1 MATIDNLVSIYR
13 NVHRLPANSD
23 LPANAWT
30 QLTLMAQG
38 IDAARNGMAG
48 DLWTYASAVDWIQ
61 GTTKATTE
69 VAVMSYGF
77 LGDVSLSSSGLD
89 YLVSATGANPNNLN
103 SAYYAQF
110 SLENRFINF
119 AVNLVKFGDAKDAF
133 LHDYGANGT
142 SYTTF
147 QKAYLK
153 LFGVEKSMDAIV
165 AILSDDIPNGRGGTY
180 TRGEYFAELGGD
192 GGNGLGTRAA
202 MVGWLMAEAVKSGQG
217 PYVEAMKAYLADV
230 GLDGRASMANVF
242 ITLYGKGGDNALD
255 GPSAAGL
262 PGEKAQFAHDWNVD
276 AFNQEPDD
284 NTHVLATDG
293 NDVITPIITNGLG
306 GLDAGKHIRTAGG
319 NDVVRVDN
327 GAMRGLI
334 DTGTGNDQ
342 IFIEKFDGKII
353 TGSGYDGVDIGS
365 FAAMHFTA
373 DGKATDIAVIQDF
386 QKGFDLLTFP
396 GVVGPGEKKQLFFIT
411 TATFDEALTAYAG
424 QTAAN
429 SNTVFEWNNDTYI
442 FHNNGVAGLDAGD
455 GLIKLAG
462 VTGLTVGKPSQAADI
477 LFAA

>member
-38 IDAARNGMAG
+38 IDIARNGQQAG
-48 DLWTYASAVDWIQ
+48 DIWSYASAVNWIQ
-61 GTTKATTE
+61 DSAKATTE

-77 LGDVSLSSSGLD
+77 LGDLTLGSAGLD
-89 YLVSATGANPNNLN
+89 YLVSANGGNPNNLN
-103 SAYYAQF
+103 SVYYAQF

-119 AVNLVKFGDAKDAF
+119 AVNLVKHGEAKDDF
-133 LHDYGANGT
+133 IQEYGATGT
-142 SYTTF
+142 SYATF

-153 LFGVEKSMDAIV
+153 LFGVAKSMDDIV
-165 AILSDDIPNGRGGTY
+165 DILSDDIPNGRGGAY

-202 MVGWLMAEAVKSGQG
+202 MVGWLMAEAVKSGKG

-230 GLDGRASMANVF
+230 GLDGKASALNVF
-242 ITLYGKGGDNALD
+242 LSVYGPGGDHAAG
-255 GPSAAGL
+255 GPSDAGL
-262 PGEKAQFAHDWNVD
+262 PGEKASFAHDWNVD
-276 AFNQEPDD
+276 AFNHEPDH
-284 NTHVLATDG
+284 NTHVLASDG
-293 NDVITPIITNGLG
+293 NDVIKPVIADVG

-319 NDVVRVDN
+319 NDIVFVDN
-327 GAMRGLI
+327 GSMRGLI

-342 IFIEKFDGKII
+342 IFVEKFDGRII
-353 TGSGYDGVDIGS
+353 TGAGYDNIDIGS
-365 FAAMHFTA
+365 FAGLHLVG
-373 DGKATDIAVIQDF
+373 GKVTDIPVIEDF
-386 QKGFDLLTFP
+386 QKGFDLLGFP
-396 GVVGPGEKKQLFFIT
+396 GVVGPGDKKQLFFIT
-411 TATFDEALTAYAG
+411 TATFDDALTAYAG
-424 QTAAN
+424 LTAAN
-429 SNTVFEWNNDTYI
+429 SNTVFEWDSDTYI
-442 FHNNGVAGLDAGD
+442 FHQNGVAGIDAGD

-462 VTGLTVGKPSQAADI
+462 VTGLTVGKSTDAADI